1 MDNRRLVMDGIDT
14 GGPAI
19 EVDGL
24 RKTYTGGV
32 EAVKG
37 IDFEVTPGE
46 VFGLL
51 GPNGAGKATTIGMLT
66 TTIAPTAGT
75 ACLGGFDVVKNPI
88 AARSV
93 SSVVFQDSVVDKALT
108 GRRNL
113 DLHARLWGVLASA
126 AARKI
131 TELADGF
138 GLSEVMSR
146 RVD

>member
-1 MDNRRLVMDGIDT
+1 MNDT
-14 GGPAI
+14 ATI
-19 EVDGL
+19 NVRQL
-24 RKTYTGGV
+24 RKIYPGGV

-37 IDFEVTPGE
+37 IDFAVGAGE

-51 GPNGAGKATTIGMLT
+51 GPNGAGKSTTIGMLT

-113 DLHARLWGVLASA
+113 DLHARLWGVPASA

-131 TELADGF
+131 TELAGVF
-138 GLSEVMSR
+138 GLSEVMS
-146 RVD
+146 